1 MSDRTKARL
10 RRSLLLLATAAA
22 LWAIYCIAVS
32 LLAIWIFWV
41 YVGLFAAGA
50 VLYVILVRGN
60 VSPPPEAPPPGIDP
74 TAYAEHRARILTYQ
88 RRYAPLLY
96 LSIGAFLSL
105 LLDYINLMWFGGRF
119 L

>member
-1 MSDRTKARL
+1 MSEKTKVRL
-10 RRSLLLLATAAA
+10 RRSLGLLATVAV

-50 VLYVILVRGN
+50 ILFVILVRGN
-60 VSPPPEAPPPGIDP
+60 VSPPPEAPPTGVNP
-74 TAYAEHRARILTYQ
+74 TVYGEWRARILAYR
-88 RRYAPLLY
+88 RRYLPLLY
-96 LSIGAFLSL
+96 LSIGALISL

>member
-1 MSDRTKARL
+1 MSEKTKARL
-10 RRSLLLLATAAA
+10 RRSLGLLATVAA

-32 LLAIWIFWV
+32 LLFIWIFWV

-50 VLYVILVRGN
+50 ILFVILVRGN
-60 VSPPPEAPPPGIDP
+60 VSPPPVSPPPGIDP
-74 TAYAEHRARILTYQ
+74 TAYAEHRARILEYR
-88 RRYAPLLY
+88 RRYLPLLY
-96 LSIGAFLSL
+96 ISIGALISL

>member
-1 MSDRTKARL
+1 MSDKTRARL
-10 RRSLLLLATAAA
+10 RRSLILLATVAA
-22 LWAIYCIAVS
+22 LWAVYCIAVS

-41 YVGLFAAGA
+41 YVGLFGVCA

-60 VSPPPEAPPPGIDP
+60 ISPPPETPPPGADP
-74 TAYAEHRARILTYQ
+74 TAYGEFRTRILAYR

-96 LSIGAFLSL
+96 LSIAALISL